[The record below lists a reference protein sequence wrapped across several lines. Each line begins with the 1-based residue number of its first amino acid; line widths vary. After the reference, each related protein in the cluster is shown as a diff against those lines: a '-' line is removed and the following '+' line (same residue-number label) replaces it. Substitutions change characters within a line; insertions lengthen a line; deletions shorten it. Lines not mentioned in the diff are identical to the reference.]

1 MKGYRR
7 RESGADKARYT
18 RNANKVNLRNVVK
31 QHPRGGRS
39 L

>member
-1 MKGYRR
+1 MKYRK
-7 RESGADKARYT
+7 RESAKDKARYT

-31 QHPRGGRS
+31 QHPRGGRC